1 VTPGFVEFVHDDAT
15 QLGRLIDTPAGGQG
29 DARGYLTARA
39 CLGALTA
46 GGLLQDPT
54 RPGLDPAGRC
64 QPNTSATWPSPPCR
78 EPA

>member
-1 VTPGFVEFVHDDAT
+1 MAGDTRFVEFVHDDAT
-15 QLGRLIDTPAGGQG
+15 QLGRLIDTAAGGQG
-29 DARGYLTARA
+29 DARA

-46 GGLLQDPT
+46 GGLLRDPT
-54 RPGLDPAGRC
+54 RPGLDRAGRC